1 MAGMRLRT
9 LLAVLIA
16 CGGSVGCTSVEP
28 GNDLQIADVVYD
40 ENFYYCTVEPM
51 LFAQSCGP
59 GNGSSDGTGS
69 CHFNVTSFRLSDYTP
84 LVATTCTGPKTP
96 GGGIPPE
103 ASANYTSAQTKM
115 QIDPNLA
122 PLLNRPTLGAA
133 HPRQIFSVDSPEAD
147 IIRQWA
153 TQFSTQ

>member
-1 MAGMRLRT
+1 MRLRT
-9 LLAVLIA
+9 LLPLLIA
-16 CGGSVGCTSVEP
+16 CGSVGCTSVEP
-28 GNDLQIADVVYD
+28 GNDIQIADVVYD
-40 ENFYYCTVEPM
+40 ENFFYCSVEPM

-59 GNGSSDGTGS
+59 GNGAGDGSGS

-96 GGGIPPE
+96 GGGIPAE

-122 PLLNRPTLGAA
+122 PLLIRPTGKQA
-133 HPRQIFSVDSPEAD
+133 HPRQIFAADSPEAD
-147 IIRQWA
+147 LIRQWA

>member
-1 MAGMRLRT
+1 METMRLRT
-9 LLAVLIA
+9 LLPLLIA
-16 CGGSVGCTSVEP
+16 CGSVGCTSVEP
-28 GNDLQIADVVYD
+28 GNDIQIADVVYD
-40 ENFYYCTVEPM
+40 ENFFYCSVEPM

-59 GNGSSDGTGS
+59 GNGAGDGSGS

-96 GGGIPPE
+96 GGGIPAE

-122 PLLNRPTLGAA
+122 PLLIRPTGKQA
-133 HPRQIFSVDSPEAD
+133 HPRQIFAADSPEAD
-147 IIRQWA
+147 LIRQWA